1 VDFHRVEQRPVKLR
15 AGAENVVL
23 LADSPECDS
32 LYVAVFDK
40 APKSE
45 WRHVQTVRLPSNTQ
59 RPEVSFAEL
68 IQLGVSEI
76 VVHKETTRDSGGAQE
91 QDFVVLK
98 LIDDR
103 LEVVM
108 NATER
113 SEITLMNR
121 TPSED
126 NNLTQTQTSTFDLLK
141 SPPNS
146 AATYRLLEKEV
157 ITDNKTIITRYRVW
171 TWDPAL
177 ERFRPAPFDGGDARP
192 SPLPA
197 KKLASKTPAT
207 TPPAGDKSTP
217 PSAQPAPK

>member
-1 VDFHRVEQRPVKLR
+1 MLFR
-15 AGAENVVL
+15 
-23 LADSPECDS
+23 S
-32 LYVAVFDK
+32 
-40 APKSE
+40 
-45 WRHVQTVRLPSNTQ
+45 
-59 RPEVSFAEL
+59 VSFAEL
-68 IQLGVSEI
+68 IQQGVSEI
-76 VVHKETTRDSGGAQE
+76 VVRKETTRDSGGAQE

-121 TPSED
+121 TPNED

-157 ITDNKTIITRYRVW
+157 ITDNKTTITRYRVW
-171 TWDPAL
+171 TWDPEL
-177 ERFRPAPFDGGDARP
+177 RPRRPPQHNRPATSRRRHPRSQRP
-192 SPLPA
+192 NNLNLPIQ
-197 KKLASKTPAT
+197 S
-207 TPPAGDKSTP
+207 STG
-217 PSAQPAPK
+217 AA